1 MPRRFASSPG
11 LIHATVVLHGEK
23 GPWSNRPGFD
33 WCRRPWSLYDRRFS
47 NSAESSRQL
56 PVADNVVGWLG
67 TTGILAALRRRA
79 IEGGS
84 YRVVVSLTGTV
95 LWLLS
100 LAIFEKAYAKSTAG
114 STDEHTEIARRSC
127 LVGHARR
134 GSTTKPTDSLKFGR

>member
-1 MPRRFASSPG
+1 MVESTRFRLVPQALVSLRSK
-11 LIHATVVLHGEK
+11 VLQLG
-23 GPWSNRPGFD
+23 R
-33 WCRRPWSLYDRRFS
+33 
-47 NSAESSRQL
+47 SSRQL

-84 YRVVVSLTGTV
+84 YRVVVSLTRTV

-100 LAIFEKAYAKSTAG
+100 LGIFEKAYAKSTAG